1 MKKWTALRFDISRML
16 AGAQLQRVKIDG
28 LVLELTIEL
37 DDAAYAK
44 LAKDP
49 VWIQKMTDKAQAK
62 VKPAV
67 EKLIEKV
74 KAADKKALNFDAK
87 TAAIFTKDIDTTARA
102 EMAEA
107 GRQMAVEVDK
117 LFEEYKKGQK
127 ELLKFKIKSGTKITL
142 NGVAIVGAVAV
153 AAATHGAL
161 APASIVAIARS
172 GIVIAQE
179 VAKLA
184 TSADQIAVLIR
195 GELRLLGSFMSTNM
209 QNANVKKKIKQGA
222 KEIGL
227 GALSAV
233 MGVEIPNLKNCK
245 GHIEVH
251 KVDIAKLEKESH
263 QLAGL
268 IQGTYDEQAKWAAKV
283 DKYKASLKAEKLL
296 VARTAAKTAAKILDH
311 LIESTIA
318 INEAIPRATLRQ
330 KAFEDAIN
338 AMSEGLPG
346 WIGYVQTAITVGID
360 VMLAVVGAGTAIEQ
374 GLGALIAVEIDVG
387 SELVDSA

>member
-1 MKKWTALRFDISRML
+1 MKKWTALRYDVSKML
-16 AGAQLQRVKIDG
+16 AGAGLQRVKIEG
-28 LVLELTIEL
+28 LTLELTVEL

-49 VWIQKMTDKAQAK
+49 VWIQKMTDKANAKLRPALDRLIQK
-62 VKPAV
+62 VKQADQ
-67 EKLIEKV
+67 
-74 KAADKKALNFDAK
+74 KAMNFDAK
-87 TAAIFTKDIDTTARA
+87 TADIFTKDIDTTARA

-107 GRQMAVEVDK
+107 GKQMAAEVDR
-117 LFEEYKKGQK
+117 LFEDYKKGQK
-127 ELLKFKIKSGTKITL
+127 ELLKFRVKSGAKITM

-153 AAATHGAL
+153 AGATHGAL

-179 VAKLA
+179 VAKWA
-184 TSADQIAVLIR
+184 TSADQIAVLIK
-195 GELRLLGSFMSTNM
+195 GELKALGTFMSTNM
-209 QNANVKKKIKQGA
+209 ANADVKKKIKQGA

-233 MGVEIPNLKNCK
+233 LGAEIPNLKNCR

-251 KVDIAKLEKESH
+251 KVDISKLEKESH

-268 IQGTYDEQAKWAAKV
+268 IHGTYDEQAKWQAKV
-283 DKYKASLKAEKLL
+283 EKYKASLKEAKLL
-296 VARTAAKTAAKILDH
+296 AAKAAAKTAAKILDH
-311 LIESTIA
+311 LIQSTIA
-318 INEAIPRATLRQ
+318 INEAIERAKVRQ
-330 KAFEDAIN
+330 EKFEEAIN

-346 WIGYVQTAITVGID
+346 WIGYVQTAITVVVD
-360 VMLAVVGAGTAIEQ
+360 VGLAVGGATTAIEQ

-387 SELVDSA
+387 SELVDKV